1 MIDNSTNELNC
12 RELLLNL
19 EENTNNPNTI
29 KSLHKK
35 IDDLQTKIIEQ
46 QQQYQ
51 KRELELHKDYDLKK
65 SKLIMR
71 YLEMKIQVD
80 NYKNFY
86 DEGKKIWQK
95 DLKNLYHLIQDLLKK
110 IKEKDEQYLI
120 ILQDID
126 REFNLLLNYIP
137 NHDNIYKNE
146 STQKKKYGSSNNTLG
161 LASPRLREKSGSS
174 TGKYIFLLL
183 ELKNLLIT
191 LR

>member
-1 MIDNSTNELNC
+1 MIDKSTNELIC

-46 QQQYQ
+46 QQLYQ
-51 KRELELHKDYDLKK
+51 KRELELHKDYDKKK

-86 DEGKKIWQK
+86 DEGKKIWQQ

-126 REFNLLLNYIP
+126 REFNLLLNYIA

-146 STQKKKYGSSNNTLG
+146 STQKKKYGSSNNTLR

-174 TGKYIFLLL
+174 TGKYIFFLLR
-183 ELKNLLIT
+183 NS
-191 LR
+191 